1 MSWNDIWVLSLLNSK
16 QWWGTRS
23 QDNFLGEEGARVLW
37 ANNFICPF
45 LLGYVWLPA
54 GNKGEEKSLPA
65 WKERAYV
72 QSRKIFD
79 CLKVEVPIR
88 KKINIAWE
96 RSLPTYFKRPDC
108 FQKKNSPARI
118 QLPGFSAMCWKA
130 KRWSKV
136 YTHYFCCYNRVKTRP
151 SINFCTI
158 ASLVFKSTVLCSLL
172 SKQSWKVRV
181 LWKVLIFS
189 SFLYGF
195 KKGTES
201 RSYSSLTRHNMK
213 FSCAFEV
220 IPLHIID

>member
-1 MSWNDIWVLSLLNSK
+1 MFGYQGEIRGRKKFTCLRGRSLCTQQK
-16 QWWGTRS
+16 K
-23 QDNFLGEEGARVLW
+23 
-37 ANNFICPF
+37 I
-45 LLGYVWLPA
+45 WLP
-54 GNKGEEKSLPA
+54 ESKSA
-65 WKERAYV
+65 
-72 QSRKIFD
+72 
-79 CLKVEVPIR
+79 IR

-96 RSLPTYFKRPDC
+96 RSLPTYFKKADC
-108 FQKKNSPARI
+108 FQEKNSPAKI
-118 QLPGFSAMCWKA
+118 QLTGFSAMCWKA
-130 KRWSKV
+130 KCWSKV
-136 YTHYFCCYNRVKTRP
+136 YTHYFYCCNTVKTRP

-158 ASLVFKSTVLCSLL
+158 ASLVFKSTVLCSQL